1 MLKVSRILAD
11 RINDS
16 SRTEQRSVEETR
28 FKRSADYSTY
38 TPGDS
43 HDRLSAVFG
52 RCSFP
57 LLPMRPSVDVGDDR
71 RSIVK
76 NPAKSHPA
84 FAIREWSS
92 AGRGEEEPRSCGRA
106 RDQAAIASPIV
117 QIVSS
122 KEPTARKSTAPASS
136 YVPSLLTWSRGT
148 VSCPQPAR
156 SALRERHKEEG
167 DRIGWYRS
175 PWSGWVTRSST
186 RLTENRRGF
195 SLYEHLLLAL
205 CHLFASF

>member
-1 MLKVSRILAD
+1 V
-11 RINDS
+11 
-16 SRTEQRSVEETR
+16 
-28 FKRSADYSTY
+28 
-38 TPGDS
+38 
-43 HDRLSAVFG
+43 HH
-52 RCSFP
+52 
-57 LLPMRPSVDVGDDR
+57 
-71 RSIVK
+71 RSIIK
-76 NPAKSHPA
+76 SPAKSHLA
-84 FAIREWSS
+84 FAIRECSS
-92 AGRGEEEPRSCGRA
+92 AGRGEEEPRSRGRA

-167 DRIGWYRS
+167 GRMGWYRS

-186 RLTENRRGF
+186 RPTESRRGF
-195 SLYEHLLLAL
+195 FLLYEHLLLPHVDPRA
-205 CHLFASF
+205 LFASF